1 VDVGSNRLWVTC
13 NTDFWMPPRPGDVW
27 IRKMKRFCQL
37 LGSLDMH
44 RDLVA
49 VDNFRKPIYINI
61 AARSC
66 IARNMEINATEGR
79 HLRLK
84 YVRLHSMES
93 VRARRLIRSC
103 CIIAKVSS
111 WRSIT
116 NRISVGV
123 SGRE

>member
-1 VDVGSNRLWVTC
+1 
-13 NTDFWMPPRPGDVW
+13 MPPRPGDVW
-27 IRKMKRFCQL
+27 IRKLKRFCQL
-37 LGSLDMH
+37 LGSPDMH

-66 IARNMEINATEGR
+66 IARNLEIHAVEDR
-79 HLRLK
+79 HLRFK
-84 YVRLHSMES
+84 YVRLRRSIGDM
-93 VRARRLIRSC
+93 RALILIGSC
-103 CIIAKVSS
+103 CVIAKVSS

-123 SGRE
+123 SERE